1 MRRIAHDD
9 KTTVK
14 GRRHGIT
21 PNILKKEIAKPCKVK
36 APLRSVNQ
44 EIYRKPIYTKLL
56 KTSGQHSIV
65 SDKENHLV
73 TQDVTRIFDKKTRS
87 TVVSNDLSHYKFTR
101 DNDLKKTL
109 SHMEEKFTSSCEELQ
124 AAEEELVELRV
135 ALSDARRTI
144 EILRMENARQAEK
157 IKFLTIKKQKN
168 DQSIKRYNVNPDL
181 EVVQMNQEVSSVEHG
196 SSKNLQRLV
205 SELKGEKM
213 ALNLALE
220 NSKANESKIVL
231 ENNRLKM
238 IIEEERKE
246 WDQMQ
251 KDLLV
256 AVKVANDFKIEAQKE
271 MLKLSERITELQKRR
286 QSAAFTVSQGSAI
299 TLYEKNFQSWEDKA
313 WQRLMLGCE
322 RGSRRNT
329 LLRWCQEAVVKFS
342 HVEITN
348 FSSSWTDGK
357 ALCSLLASF
366 YPDKLSIDKIS
377 TLKAEE
383 CLELA
388 LSVGESM
395 GVEVKVNVAD
405 FRKEDRPEWSLI
417 MRYILNLYYI
427 ISDGSR
433 C

>member
-1 MRRIAHDD
+1 M
-9 KTTVK
+9 
-14 GRRHGIT
+14 
-21 PNILKKEIAKPCKVK
+21 
-36 APLRSVNQ
+36 
-44 EIYRKPIYTKLL
+44 
-56 KTSGQHSIV
+56 
-65 SDKENHLV
+65 
-73 TQDVTRIFDKKTRS
+73 RS
-87 TVVSNDLSHYKFTR
+87 TVVSNDLSRYKFTR

-135 ALSDARRTI
+135 ALSDAKRTI
-144 EILRMENARQAEK
+144 EILRVENARQAEK
-157 IKFLTIKKQKN
+157 IKFLTIKKQEN
-168 DQSIKRYNVNPDL
+168 DQSIKRCDLNPDL
-181 EVVQMNQEVSSVEHG
+181 EVLQTNQKQMSSVKHG

-205 SELKGEKM
+205 EELKDEKM
-213 ALNLALE
+213 ALNLALK
-220 NSKANESKIVL
+220 NSKTNESKIVL
-231 ENNRLKM
+231 ENNRLKA

-286 QSAAFTVSQGSAI
+286 QSAAFTVSQGLAVTS
-299 TLYEKNFQSWEDKA
+299 YEKNFQSWEDKA
-313 WQRLMLGCE
+313 WQRLMLDCK

-342 HVEITN
+342 HIEITN
-348 FSSSWTDGK
+348 FSSSWADGK
-357 ALCSLLASF
+357 ALCYLLASF

-377 TLKAEE
+377 VLKAEE

-388 LSVGESM
+388 LSVSESM
-395 GVEVKVNVAD
+395 GVEVKVKVAD

-427 ISDGSR
+427 ISNGSH